1 MDCLPPPHFDKIMR
15 SLEDY
20 AKLDDDN
27 VTESSNNS
35 WCIDEDGSE
44 EDSSSLSVTN
54 ELVKGRRIP
63 ILGKFLGAS
72 SRSHSHLVAVELGQF
87 LYVKLPSPGK
97 EESNEDK
104 MRKYQK
110 TKEDFVKKMMELQ
123 HDFASWDETSVK
135 ASSISNVSNSGSGAS
150 DSGVSDTDDSSDL
163 KVSEFEKQQQSYN
176 ADTRKRQKE
185 ELAETLAELRR
196 MGLRTEEDSLSTKRT
211 RGRPQK
217 GRPSKLFDRHLRG
230 PLTKAQL
237 AERRRNSR
245 MKNKYSNELTFQQ
258 HRPRTPVYGM
268 LTFEDAE
275 GFKTATGP
283 ELSIFGC
290 VIRRHPVMSIKPQ
303 DMSTLYLENIPQ
315 NLYSMDV
322 EYKLARCLHPHQ
334 VYVMLNGMKGVG
346 KDVEINQD
354 YSEPASC
361 EVKFEDFQTALQAY
375 NWIRTGA
382 DGTVGEGNNV
392 TLLGGDLTL
401 NQNIMTP
408 NINKSE
414 VANEADELMNSL
426 QHQIIIPSA
435 KQTMRSSNVFL
446 AIAAGFSS
454 TAAFAPV
461 LGSRGAVKTKTL
473 WSAAASDSGGT
484 IGGSRLCE
492 WKDDAELRMGAN
504 ITYSQ
509 QEYAG
514 RFSIGEN
521 YKPGKGFKII
531 GSHTDSPNLK
541 VKPYSKRT
549 TAKNGG
555 ASGAIQLGVECYG
568 GGLWHTWFDRDLG
581 ISGRVFV
588 NDEET
593 GTIRQKMIK
602 IDRPILRIP
611 NLAIH
616 LQTAKERE
624 AFAVNKEDDLSPIL
638 AMAVK
643 DSLTG
648 GSTDDSTKDEWQK
661 KQEPLLVQMLAAE
674 LGVETEDILDFEL
687 NLFDVQT
694 ASGLIDHVKGGGVQ
708 NDEDISMIAMF
719 DHEEVGS
726 SSATGA
732 GSPIIGEAVKRI
744 NHALGAGADSP
755 ISMIHEKNHGPVMNG
770 GMVIKRNAN
779 QRYATNGVTGLII
792 RQLAKN
798 AGLPPI
804 QEFVV
809 RNDCGCG
816 STIGPVISTATG
828 MRAIDMGC
836 PQLSM
841 HSIRETMGVKD
852 FTHGLALFKA
862 FFSDFSAIDSK
873 IEE

>member
-1 MDCLPPPHFDKIMR
+1 
-15 SLEDY
+15 
-20 AKLDDDN
+20 
-27 VTESSNNS
+27 
-35 WCIDEDGSE
+35 
-44 EDSSSLSVTN
+44 
-54 ELVKGRRIP
+54 
-63 ILGKFLGAS
+63 
-72 SRSHSHLVAVELGQF
+72 
-87 LYVKLPSPGK
+87 
-97 EESNEDK
+97 
-104 MRKYQK
+104 
-110 TKEDFVKKMMELQ
+110 
-123 HDFASWDETSVK
+123 
-135 ASSISNVSNSGSGAS
+135 
-150 DSGVSDTDDSSDL
+150 
-163 KVSEFEKQQQSYN
+163 
-176 ADTRKRQKE
+176 
-185 ELAETLAELRR
+185 
-196 MGLRTEEDSLSTKRT
+196 
-211 RGRPQK
+211 
-217 GRPSKLFDRHLRG
+217 
-230 PLTKAQL
+230 
-237 AERRRNSR
+237 
-245 MKNKYSNELTFQQ
+245 
-258 HRPRTPVYGM
+258 
-268 LTFEDAE
+268 
-275 GFKTATGP
+275 
-283 ELSIFGC
+283 
-290 VIRRHPVMSIKPQ
+290 
-303 DMSTLYLENIPQ
+303 
-315 NLYSMDV
+315 
-322 EYKLARCLHPHQ
+322 
-334 VYVMLNGMKGVG
+334 
-346 KDVEINQD
+346 
-354 YSEPASC
+354 
-361 EVKFEDFQTALQAY
+361 
-375 NWIRTGA
+375 
-382 DGTVGEGNNV
+382 
-392 TLLGGDLTL
+392 
-401 NQNIMTP
+401 
-408 NINKSE
+408 
-414 VANEADELMNSL
+414 MNSL

-473 WSAAASDSGGT
+473 WSAAASGPRRNIQTTCQLQSVSSTKSSTSLRAAMPSLSTHCDDDLPLARDAMKFIDNSPDPFHVVQTAVEQLEEVGFVEWKGDEEIE
-484 IGGSRLCE
+484 IGGKYYFTRNKSTLV
-492 WKDDAELRMGAN
+492 A
-504 ITYSQ
+504 
-509 QEYAG
+509 
-514 RFSIGEN
+514 FSIGEN

-648 GSTDDSTKDEWQK
+648 GSTDDDSTKDEWQK

-694 ASGLIDHVKGGGVQ
+694 ASLGGLHSEFVHSARLDNLASCFLSLRGLIDHVKGGGVQ

-744 NHALGAGADSP
+744 NHALGVRNALMAGADSP
-755 ISMIHEKNHGPVMNG
+755 ILYDRAIQRSLVLSVDQAHAVHPNYASKHEKNHGPVMNG